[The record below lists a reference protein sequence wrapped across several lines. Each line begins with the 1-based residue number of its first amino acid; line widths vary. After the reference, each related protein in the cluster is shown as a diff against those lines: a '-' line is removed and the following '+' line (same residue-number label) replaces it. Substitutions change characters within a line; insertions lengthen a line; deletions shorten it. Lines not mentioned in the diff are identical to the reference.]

1 MKLKY
6 LNVWTVLVLLSA
18 VTVISCQSKP
28 EPISYGEDNCDNCK
42 MTISDPKYGAELIT
56 DKSKVYKFDS
66 IECLADFSLKTE
78 GETISSMWVTD
89 FSNPENL
96 INTKNALFLKS
107 EKLRSPMGLNLSG
120 FSSSSEL
127 DKVLK
132 EFDGVKI
139 SWDGI
144 LKYVSEK
151 WN

>member
-1 MKLKY
+1 MKRNNLT
-6 LNVWTVLVLLSA
+6 VWTVLILLSA
-18 VTVISCQSKP
+18 FTVLSCQSKP

-56 DKSKVYKFDS
+56 DKGKVYKFDS
-66 IECLADFSLKTE
+66 IECLADYSMKIVSKTI
-78 GETISSMWVTD
+78 GSMWVTD

-120 FSSSSEL
+120 FSNSNEL
-127 DKVLK
+127 EKVLK
-132 EFDGVKI
+132 EFDGVI
-139 SWDGI
+139 VSWDGI

>member
-1 MKLKY
+1 MKRNY
-6 LNVWTVLVLLSA
+6 LSARTILVLLL
-18 VTVISCQSKP
+18 VCTVLSCQSKP

-56 DKSKVYKFDS
+56 DKGKVFKFDS
-66 IECLADFSLKTE
+66 IECLADYSMKIDSKIIASL
-78 GETISSMWVTD
+78 WVTD

-96 INTKNALFLKS
+96 INTKDSFFLKS

-120 FSSSSEL
+120 FSNSNEL

-132 EFDGVKI
+132 EFDGVII

-144 LKYVSEK
+144 LKYVSEQ

>member
-1 MKLKY
+1 MKKNY
-6 LNVWTVLVLLSA
+6 QSVWTILVLLA
-18 VTVISCQSKP
+18 TVTVISCQSKP

-56 DKSKVYKFDS
+56 EKGKVYKFDS
-66 IECLADFSLKTE
+66 IECLADYSMKIEGKTIE
-78 GETISSMWVTD
+78 SMLVTD

-107 EKLRSPMGLNLSG
+107 KKLRSPMGLNLSG
-120 FSSSSEL
+120 FSSSNEL
-127 DKVLK
+127 YKALK
-132 EFDGVKI
+132 EFDGEII

>member
-78 GETISSMWVTD
+78 GVTISSMWVTD

>member
-78 GETISSMWVTD
+78 EETISSMWVTD